1 MRTYEFPAS
10 CSPEE
15 GEERLTQ
22 RVREEQA
29 IQLARKEAR
38 EPWAELKLKWRT
50 ELEFDLRW
58 IERKPLHNNSEVWA
72 GAGPDGCS
80 LEAGTFWRRADI
92 FSETFRGRL
101 EPDGLGASVL
111 QGHFR
116 IVGASGVFLAFFGL
130 GCAALALL
138 AHMPLLWLGTAVA
151 AVSLFWHLRHQD
163 SYPASQT
170 ILAFLEDVAVDR
182 EVGQSPFCVNDLELK
197 NR

>member
-1 MRTYEFPAS
+1 MRTYGFPAS

-15 GEERLTQ
+15 GKERLTQ

-38 EPWAELKLKWRT
+38 EPWAELKLTWRGA
-50 ELEFDLRW
+50 LEFDLRYTRR
-58 IERKPLHNNSEVWA
+58 ESFFSSGVSKGVGPNEAFMEA
-72 GAGPDGCS
+72 GAW
-80 LEAGTFWRRADI
+80 LEATLDP
-92 FSETFRGRL
+92 SETFRGRL

-116 IVGASGVFLAFFGL
+116 IVGALGVFLAFFGF

-151 AVSLFWHLRHQD
+151 AASLFWHLRHQD
-163 SYPASQT
+163 SYPASQA

-197 NR
+197 TR